1 MGSGSSVPLASA
13 KMTLAF
19 LLASAKVT
27 GVWPVEL
34 HADVTP
40 RTRGCRRRD
49 VACLRAFL
57 FPPCLR
63 TLFIHKRD
71 THGLHAAGSA

>member
-1 MGSGSSVPLASA
+1 VRRGNANVEGRAAPVGSGNSVPLASA

-40 RTRGCRRRD
+40 RAADTAGGD
-49 VACLRAFL
+49 VTWLA
-57 FPPCLR
+57 
-63 TLFIHKRD
+63 
-71 THGLHAAGSA
+71 